1 MAGTLD
7 RISAEAG
14 AEAEEDEEDAEEED
28 LAVVEAEVTME
39 VGNMVGEEAMAEEAV
54 GVPTIETSGE
64 MARGTSIAGMIDS
77 TEEMIMEEEVVVAV
91 AEGMR
96 AAADQGVSVAV
107 GHNNETEIKAMS
119 GEVLL
124 HQSHWRIE
132 PYA

>member
-1 MAGTLD
+1 VV
-7 RISAEAG
+7 
-14 AEAEEDEEDAEEED
+14 DEEDAEEED
-28 LAVVEAEVTME
+28 LAEVEAEVEAEVTME

-64 MARGTSIAGMIDS
+64 MVRGTSIVGMIDS
-77 TEEMIMEEEVVVAV
+77 TAVMSMEEEVV
-91 AEGMR
+91 AEIGMR

-132 PYA
+132 QYA